1 MGEIRKWTVMKFGN
15 PLVKFKLND
24 QDLSV
29 IENAINSY
37 SLMPGESSNQDL
49 RTCKIDWIEDSELRN
64 LLLSL
69 CHKANV
75 NAEWNLQIL
84 GGEGLQYTVY
94 DEGDYYDWHVDCKGQ
109 LRSQMMGMCPDTPIR
124 KISLTVFLN
133 DPEEYEGGE
142 LELELYGPLQEER
155 SVKFK
160 EPKGTAMFFPS
171 DTWHKVN
178 PVKSGVRK
186 SLVTWFGGSPYV

>member
-1 MGEIRKWTVMKFGN
+1 MKFGN

-24 QDLSV
+24 HDLSI
-29 IENAINSY
+29 IENAINSH
-37 SLMPGESSNQDL
+37 SLMPGESSHQDL
-49 RTCKIDWIEDSELRN
+49 RSCKVDWIEGEELRN
-64 LLLSL
+64 LLLNL
-69 CHKANV
+69 CHQANV

-84 GGEGLQYTVY
+84 GAEGLQYTVY
-94 DEGDYYDWHVDCKGQ
+94 DEGDHYNWHVDAQGHLK
-109 LRSQMMGMCPDTPIR
+109 SQMMGMCPDTPVR

-142 LELELYGPLQEER
+142 LELELFGPLAKER

-160 EPKGTAMFFPS
+160 EPKGTVIFFPS

>member
-1 MGEIRKWTVMKFGN
+1 MKFGN

-24 QDLSV
+24 HDLSI
-29 IENAINSY
+29 IENAINDY
-37 SLMPGESSNQDL
+37 ELVPGQASNQDS
-49 RTCKIDWIEDSELRN
+49 RSCEIAWIEDLELRT
-64 LLLSL
+64 LLLTL
-69 CHKANV
+69 CHQANV

-84 GGEGLQYTVY
+84 GAEGLQYTVY
-94 DEGDYYDWHVDCKGQ
+94 NEGNYYDWHVDCKGQ
-109 LRSQMMGMCPDTPIR
+109 LRSQMMGMGMCPDTPIR
-124 KISLTVFLN
+124 KISLTIFLN

-142 LELELYGPLQEER
+142 LELELYGPSQKER

-160 EPKGTAMFFPS
+160 ESKGTVMFFPS